1 MYIFIHII
9 TAILLLLILS
19 NIYYYFKHYNIIEN
33 ISNNSENNNYKNYD
47 DLESKDPLFLATKN
61 AANIS
66 YLKTRLDEING
77 LSQKIDDMGNSI
89 DAHSS
94 QLDEIQQSI
103 ADGANQLTGGG
114 SDNEDLK
121 YIANDDNEDVNED
134 VNQDL
139 KYIAN
144 DDNANNEDVNEDNN
158 EVDE

>member
-1 MYIFIHII
+1 MYIFINII
-9 TAILLLLILS
+9 TSILLLLILS
-19 NIYYYFKHYNIIEN
+19 HIYNYFKKYFKHYNIIEN

-121 YIANDDNEDVNED
+121 YIANDDNADNEDDNEDDNEVNE
-134 VNQDL
+134 
-139 KYIAN
+139 
-144 DDNANNEDVNEDNN
+144 
-158 EVDE
+158 